1 VTRTL
6 LALCLLSCSILGK
19 PDTVHFDFVLLTV
32 DPLEPAAGVMP
43 PATATLDVD
52 HVVVAAYL
60 DRIEVVTRTGVNL
73 ISFSDRERW
82 GEVLYSAVP
91 RILAADLGRR
101 LAGDG
106 VAVTQGAAGADL
118 TVAVTLDRFER
129 HGDREV
135 ELAARWMID
144 DHGRRRAGATHL
156 VEAIGPPSPAATA
169 SALSRT
175 LGGLSAEIAE
185 AVRQARDLKAKAA
198 PARD

>member
-1 VTRTL
+1 VRRAL

-32 DPLEPAAGVMP
+32 DPPEPLAGPTP
-43 PATATLDVD
+43 PATATVDVD

-60 DRIEVVTRTGVNL
+60 DRIEVVTRSGENL

-91 RILAADLGRR
+91 RILTADLGRR

-106 VAVTQGAAGADL
+106 IAVTQGAAGADL
-118 TVAVTLDRFER
+118 TVAVTIDRFER

-135 ELAARWMID
+135 ELTARWMVD
-144 DHGRRRAGATHL
+144 DRGRRRAGETHL
-156 VEAIGPPSPAATA
+156 VDAIGPPSAAATA
-169 SALSRT
+169 TALSRA
-175 LGGLSAEIAE
+175 LGRLAAEIAD
-185 AVRQARDLKAKAA
+185 AVRQARAPRAK
-198 PARD
+198 